1 MERDQ
6 QIKNLKDLRAG
17 YDSLGEEHNRLADQ
31 YDRLKRSKPSRG
43 QQALFDENRS
53 KWEEIQRLSSQLQ
66 RQREELG

>member
-6 QIKNLKDLRAG
+6 QIKNLEDLRAG

-43 QQALFDENRS
+43 QQALFDENRRQR
-53 KWEEIQRLSSQLQ
+53 EEIQRLGSQLQ